1 MQTEENMRTDL
12 WTLAVALY
20 KTSLSSHEEVE
31 KWDRHAMAFDSHELE
46 GNLFTIGVAD
56 SYSAEYYSSLYAEPL
71 RVALVKAGAPMD
83 IKVQFKVTESAE
95 KAAQMKQSL
104 EQQRKVLGDTQS
116 ILKKF
121 DSTVPLNANYTF
133 ENFVEGDC
141 NNTALKA
148 CLSVVEHPGDMA
160 MNPLLVYGATGLGKT
175 HLLHAVASRLCS
187 RDPSIKVVYRQAYDF
202 LRDTMDIVRAA
213 SKKNWNLVN
222 ELKERFQGMYVDCD
236 VLLLDDIQ
244 LLKSSVY
251 CQDHLAKLINT
262 LRHEGKQIIL
272 SCDRHPGS
280 FRKLMPGEKPSDD
293 QTPQFTSI
301 LLNHL
306 ESCVAVGLEEPDLKT
321 RMDVIRKKSENLP
334 FVADD
339 REEIC
344 RFLSIPP
351 RANVRLIESVLH
363 WLDAMHRLNGVE
375 LSLRCVKQLLVS
387 PQNDGATITLRSISE
402 TVAASFRVDTIVLS
416 SKRQDK
422 GASLPRKVAMF
433 LCRELTS
440 ETVEEVGKVF
450 KRDYT
455 SVIAAIQSLK
465 KMMED
470 DEALAGRV
478 RDLRYMLES

>member
-1 MQTEENMRTDL
+1 MVMEYMRSQCNDFGMAILDAVGFEGIDDGIAYLTVPDQFRETWL
-12 WTLAVALY
+12 NSHYGELLRKAFASVVGSSFVDYRVRQIAQSAAVPEMKLSAPAVAPAVVKQAEATARTRKKSCRIPKLY
-20 KTSLSSHEEVE
+20 
-31 KWDRHAMAFDSHELE
+31 
-46 GNLFTIGVAD
+46 
-56 SYSAEYYSSLYAEPL
+56 
-71 RVALVKAGAPMD
+71 
-83 IKVQFKVTESAE
+83 
-95 KAAQMKQSL
+95 
-104 EQQRKVLGDTQS
+104 
-116 ILKKF
+116 
-121 DSTVPLNANYTF
+121 ANYTF

-148 CLSVVEHPGDMA
+148 CLSVVDHPGDMA

-175 HLLHAVASRLCS
+175 HLLHAVAARLCARNS
-187 RDPSIKVVYRQAYDF
+187 SLKVVYRQAYDF
-202 LRDTMDIVRAA
+202 LRDTMDIVRAS
-213 SKKNWNLVN
+213 SKKNWTLAN
-222 ELKERFQGMYVDCD
+222 ELKERFQGMYIDCD

-280 FRKLMPGEKPSDD
+280 FRKLMPGEKPTDD

-306 ESCVAVGLEEPDLKT
+306 ESCVAVGIEEPDLKT

-334 FVADD
+334 FVAED

-363 WLDAMHRLNGVE
+363 WLDAMHKLNGVE
-375 LSLRCVKQLLVS
+375 LSLRCIKQLLVS
-387 PQNDGATITLRSISE
+387 PQNDGATLTLKNISE

-416 SKRQDK
+416 SRRQDK

-440 ETVEEVGKVF
+440 ETVEDVGKVF

>member
-1 MQTEENMRTDL
+1 
-12 WTLAVALY
+12 
-20 KTSLSSHEEVE
+20 
-31 KWDRHAMAFDSHELE
+31 
-46 GNLFTIGVAD
+46 
-56 SYSAEYYSSLYAEPL
+56 
-71 RVALVKAGAPMD
+71 
-83 IKVQFKVTESAE
+83 
-95 KAAQMKQSL
+95 
-104 EQQRKVLGDTQS
+104 
-116 ILKKF
+116 
-121 DSTVPLNANYTF
+121 
-133 ENFVEGDC
+133 
-141 NNTALKA
+141 
-148 CLSVVEHPGDMA
+148 
-160 MNPLLVYGATGLGKT
+160 
-175 HLLHAVASRLCS
+175 
-187 RDPSIKVVYRQAYDF
+187 
-202 LRDTMDIVRAA
+202 
-213 SKKNWNLVN
+213 
-222 ELKERFQGMYVDCD
+222 
-236 VLLLDDIQ
+236 
-244 LLKSSVY
+244 
-251 CQDHLAKLINT
+251 
-262 LRHEGKQIIL
+262 
-272 SCDRHPGS
+272 
-280 FRKLMPGEKPSDD
+280 MPGEKPSDD

-478 RDLRYMLES
+478 RDIRYMLES